1 LPVSQARRRSPSL
14 AARVRS
20 WQVWQLP
27 RRLILTLAVVE
38 LAAATTATV
47 AFVVADLTGAQLGR
61 LALLLVL
68 SLGFEESARNIARLR
83 FRLVQTG
90 YVDMTSVWF
99 FAAVFALQQ
108 AYVLVLVV
116 VVRVY
121 LWVRQQ
127 RGTTP
132 GYRQVY
138 SIVALTLS
146 CQAAAAVMGLI
157 RDDAKVPSFPI
168 AAAITAAGILV
179 YTTVNRLFVYGAM
192 CVARGKIDPKLLVGD
207 WEDNGLELATL
218 CLGGLTGLALLHQP
232 ALAALAIL
240 PTFALQRGALVKE
253 LELAA
258 AQDAKTGLL
267 NAIAWQHIAKRE
279 LSRAERE
286 HKPTTILI
294 IDLDFFKSVNDNFG
308 HVLGD
313 AALRG
318 VGECLREELR
328 GYDTVGR
335 FGGEEF
341 VAVLP
346 DVDELEAAL
355 IAERLRQRIG
365 GTEIAK
371 FAAHSP
377 QPERTAATDKTLS
390 TSIGVAC
397 YPEHGIELEQ
407 LLVAA
412 DSALYRAKRT
422 GRNRVE
428 FANNGAS
435 GSGNPQTVPQ
445 P

>member
-1 LPVSQARRRSPSL
+1 VPVPQARRRKPSIP
-14 AARVRS
+14 ARIRS
-20 WQVWQLP
+20 WQVWRLP
-27 RRLILTLAVVE
+27 RRLILALAVVE
-38 LAAATTATV
+38 LGAVAAAVMAFLTV
-47 AFVVADLTGAQLGR
+47 ELTGAALGR

-90 YVDMTSVWF
+90 YVDMTSVWL
-99 FAAVFALQQ
+99 FAAAFALEQ

-116 VVRVY
+116 VLRVY
-121 LWVRQQ
+121 LWARQQ

-138 SIVALTLS
+138 NGVAYALS
-146 CQAAAAVMGLI
+146 CQAAAAVMGYI
-157 RDDAKVPSFPI
+157 RGDATQPRLST
-168 AAAITAAGILV
+168 AAAMTVAGIVV
-179 YTTVNRLFVYGAM
+179 YTVVNRLLVYGAM
-192 CVARGKIDPKLLVGD
+192 CIARGKLDVKLLVGD

-218 CLGGLTGLALLHQP
+218 CLGGLTGLALTYQP
-232 ALAALAIL
+232 ALAALAVL

-267 NAIAWQHIAKRE
+267 NAIAWQHVAKRE

-294 IDLDFFKSVNDNFG
+294 IDLDYFKSVNDNFG
-308 HVLGD
+308 HILGD

-318 VGECLREELR
+318 VGECLHEELR
-328 GYDTVGR
+328 DYDTVGR

-365 GTEIAK
+365 TTEIAK

-377 QPERTAATDKTLS
+377 QPERTATTDKTLS

-397 YPEHGIELEQ
+397 YPEHGVELEQ

-412 DSALYRAKRT
+412 DSALYRAKRA

-428 FANNGAS
+428 FASNGVS
-435 GSGNPQTVPQ
+435 GSGSAWTVPVS
-445 P
+445 

>member
-1 LPVSQARRRSPSL
+1 VVGV
-14 AARVRS
+14 AAGAT
-20 WQVWQLP
+20 P
-27 RRLILTLAVVE
+27 TLAVLTAE
-38 LAAATTATV
+38 LIGGQV
-47 AFVVADLTGAQLGR
+47 WR

-83 FRLVQTG
+83 FRLVHTG

-99 FAAVFALQQ
+99 FAAAFTLQQ
-108 AYVLVLVV
+108 VYVLVV
-116 VVRVY
+116 VVVLRLY
-121 LWVRQQ
+121 LWFRQQ

-138 SIVALTLS
+138 NSVVLALT
-146 CQAAAAVMGLI
+146 CQAAAAVMSAI
-157 RDDAKVPSFPI
+157 RGDKVPSFGT
-168 AAAITAAGILV
+168 AAAMTLAGIV
-179 YTTVNRLFVYGAM
+179 VFTTVNRLLIYGAM
-192 CVARGKIDPKLLVGD
+192 CIARGSLDVKLLVGD

-218 CLGGLTGLALLHQP
+218 CLGGLTGLALASQP
-232 ALAALAIL
+232 ALAVLALL

-267 NAIAWQHIAKRE
+267 NAIAWQHLAKRE

-294 IDLDFFKSVNDNFG
+294 IDLDDFKAVNDNFG
-308 HVLGD
+308 HILGD

-355 IAERLRQRIG
+355 VAERLRRRIG
-365 GTEIAK
+365 ATAIAT

-397 YPEHGIELEQ
+397 YPEHGMELEQ

-428 FANNGAS
+428 FATNGTS
-435 GSGNPQTVPQ
+435 GSGTVWTVPQ
-445 P
+445 G